1 MNKELVLA
9 IWDRDYSWID
19 SVSSEVKITKYN
31 KNPNTLKDDHIFLDP
46 NVGRDVHTFFWH
58 IVNNYDNLADYT
70 YFAQDYVD
78 DHVKNYAQIINDDV
92 SRLSNYAIQ
101 DLGGCWFF
109 QTALP
114 YIIKCPQDGAPYH
127 HGLPLPEMW
136 KLVFDTE
143 MPQYIYFTAAG
154 HFCITREHVQ
164 QYPVERYMHIL
175 EILEKHEV
183 SPWCIE
189 RFEPYIFA
197 LKTW

>member
-9 IWDRDYSWID
+9 LWDRDYSWTD
-19 SVSSEVKITKYN
+19 NVSSDVKITKYN
-31 KNPNTLKDDHIFLDP
+31 KNTETLKEGDIFLSP

-58 IVNNYDNLADYT
+58 IVNNYDNLSDYT
-70 YFAQDYVD
+70 FFAQDHID
-78 DHVKNYAQIINDDV
+78 DHVSNYVEIINDDV
-92 SRLSNYAIQ
+92 ENLSKYAIQ

-114 YIIKCPQDGAPYH
+114 FVIECPHDGSPYH

-136 KLVFDTE
+136 NLLFNNE
-143 MPQYIYFTAAG
+143 MPEKIYFTAAG
-154 HFCITREHVQ
+154 HFCITREHVH
-164 QYPVERYMHIL
+164 QYPIEWYKKVLDIL
-175 EILEKHEV
+175 ENYEV

-197 LKTW
+197 LKN